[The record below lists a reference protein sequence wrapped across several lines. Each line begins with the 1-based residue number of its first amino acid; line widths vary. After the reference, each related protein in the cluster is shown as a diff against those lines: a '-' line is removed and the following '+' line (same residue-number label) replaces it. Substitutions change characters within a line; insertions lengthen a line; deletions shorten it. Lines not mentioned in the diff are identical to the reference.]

1 MHWQYTP
8 YIWPLILSALLA
20 WTAAAL
26 IWRRR
31 PAVGATILVV
41 LALLLG
47 LWAALYAAE
56 IASVG
61 LEAKLFWTKLQYFC
75 IPFAA
80 PLFMI
85 FAWRYSTGGRSPSIK
100 QALLLNLVPAL
111 TVLVV
116 WTIGRHGLFYQNIG
130 LDSSGAF
137 SVVTKT
143 YGPWF
148 WFFYLYNSFLMLLGS
163 IALLRLAFTTL
174 RTYRGQAIS
183 MLAVGLLPWMGNL
196 AYVVGQSYGLRLD
209 LTPVALSLSAILT
222 YWALFRHG
230 LFDIVPAARDAIVES
245 LADAVMVMD
254 NQRRVVYLN
263 PAAARLI
270 GADRDALIGRSV
282 REILAPWPELLER
295 YRGIFEAQD
304 EFVLTESG
312 RQRSFDLS
320 ISPLRDGRGRLTG
333 RVATLH
339 ETTERKL
346 LEEQLRQSQKMEAI
360 GILAGGIAHHFNN
373 LLTVINGY
381 TEMALKNLPNE
392 APVRQDLETALKA
405 GRQAAELIRQLLVFS
420 RRERSHAEV
429 VDLNTILREMDKML
443 PLFLGEEI
451 TLELRFCEEPL
462 WVKADP
468 RQIEQIVANLLT
480 NARDAIQETR
490 TDGRVTITTAK
501 VPSSPSPEMS
511 GLAWARLSVQD
522 TGVGISPAV
531 REHLFE
537 PFFTT
542 KEVGRGT
549 GLGLATTYGI
559 VRELGG
565 QIEVQSAPGEGATFH
580 VMLPLAATP
589 SQATVQTGMK
599 EIPWGNQVA

>member
-1 MHWQYTP
+1 VQWQYTP
-8 YIWPLILSALLA
+8 YIWPLILSAFLA
-20 WTAAAL
+20 WSAAVL

-31 PAVGATILVV
+31 PAVGATP
-41 LALLLG
+41 LAALGFILG
-47 LWAALYAAE
+47 LWAALYAVE
-56 IASVG
+56 ITSVG
-61 LEAKLFWTKLQYFC
+61 LEAKLFWAKLQYFC

-80 PLFMI
+80 PLFMT
-85 FAWRYSTGGRSPSIK
+85 FARRYSTGGRSPSPRHMFFFYLI
-100 QALLLNLVPAL
+100 PAL
-111 TVLVV
+111 TILVV
-116 WTIGRHGLFYQNIG
+116 WTDQWHGLFYRNIA
-130 LDSSGAF
+130 LDMSGAF
-137 SVVTKT
+137 SAMAKT

-148 WFFYLYNSFLMLLGS
+148 WFFYLYNSLLMLLGS
-163 IALLRLAFTTL
+163 LALLRMALTTF

-196 AYVVGQSYGLRLD
+196 AYVVGQSHGLRLD

-254 NQRRVVYLN
+254 SQKRLVYLN
-263 PAAARLI
+263 PAASRLI
-270 GADRDALIGRSV
+270 GDERDALIGRNV
-282 REILAPWPELLER
+282 REVLTPWPEVLER
-295 YRGIFEAQD
+295 YRDVSEAQD
-304 EFVLTESG
+304 ELVFAQNG
-312 RQRSFDLS
+312 RRSFDVS
-320 ISPLRDGRGRLTG
+320 IAPLRDGRGRLIG
-333 RVATLH
+333 RMVTLH

-381 TEMALKNLPNE
+381 SEMALKTLPE
-392 APVRQDLETALKA
+392 DAPARRDVETILKA
-405 GRQAAELIRQLLVFS
+405 GRQAAELTRQLLVFS
-420 RRERSHAEV
+420 RRERPHMEV
-429 VDLNTILREMDKML
+429 VDLNQVLRGMDKML
-443 PLFLGEEI
+443 PLFLEEGI
-451 TLELRFCEEPL
+451 ALELRLSEEPL

-468 RQIEQIVANLLT
+468 RQIEQIIANLLT
-480 NARDAIQETR
+480 NARDAIQETHA
-490 TDGRVTITTAK
+490 DGHVTITTTKLHAC
-501 VPSSPSPEMS
+501 S
-511 GLAWARLSVQD
+511 LAQGKPCARLSVQD
-522 TGVGISPAV
+522 TGVGISPEV

-565 QIEVQSAPGEGATFH
+565 VIEVQSAPGEGATFH
-580 VMLPLAATP
+580 VDLPITASP
-589 SQATVQTGMK
+589 SALVET
-599 EIPWGNQVA
+599 